1 MSWSTEVCPVP
12 IGYFSDIHMQ
22 PTHLDTKLQSKQC
35 SKMSC
40 HIEWQCD
47 ECFMLIFQ
55 LLHFHLWCDF
65 VTIHISV
72 FIYWHISGWVENCSV
87 QAVSSVTHFLKEKK
101 IIQNV
106 IFLSVLLSS
115 MCTLNSVHEV
125 HSVVKLINSCPVSLQ
140 CNFHFSVYAVSTPP
154 SPLLKHYILEMW
166 DL

>member
-1 MSWSTEVCPVP
+1 MFNWSLPCSHW
-12 IGYFSDIHMQ
+12 IFQWHIHIQ

-101 IIQNV
+101 NNTKCD
-106 IFLSVLLSS
+106 IFVSSFVFHVHFELLQLSMRYTVSS
-115 MCTLNSVHEV
+115 S
-125 HSVVKLINSCPVSLQ
+125 SLTHAQ
-140 CNFHFSVYAVSTPP
+140 FLFSVISISVF
-154 SPLLKHYILEMW
+154 MQ
-166 DL
+166 